1 MKRSC
6 VILMIG
12 VVIACG
18 SAAVAETVGT
28 HKVYLPRDIKWGP
41 APPSLPAGAEAAV
54 LFGDPAKEGMFAVR
68 IRAPKD
74 YRIPPHT
81 HSKPELL
88 TVISGK
94 FGLGMGPAADR
105 AAVEFI
111 AGWQLLV
118 DARRRRPLRLRR
130 RRVGH
135 SDQRD
140 RALGHRLRRPKER
153 SSSER
158 GAVEIAGLTGDASSP
173 WSPKKTA
180 RRRTGAALERR
191 EWAGDRAKR
200 KARP

>member
-28 HKVYLPRDIKWGP
+28 HKVFLPQDIKWGP

-54 LFGDPAKEGMFAVR
+54 LFGDPTKEGMFALR

-81 HSKPELL
+81 HSKPEVL

-105 AAVEFI
+105 ATVESLS
-111 AGWQLLV
+111 AGSFSSMPAGVVHYVFV
-118 DARRRRPLRLRR
+118 DEESVIQINAIGPWDIDYVDPRNDPRLN
-130 RRVGH
+130 VAP
-135 SDQRD
+135 S
-140 RALGHRLRRPKER
+140 K
-153 SSSER
+153 
-158 GAVEIAGLTGDASSP
+158 
-173 WSPKKTA
+173 
-180 RRRTGAALERR
+180 
-191 EWAGDRAKR
+191 
-200 KARP
+200 